1 MSTTAS
7 PGPLQGSISSAR
19 KTASGQRTTLKGVT
33 ERHFKQ
39 QQVKRAKNVLV
50 HSTKVVKTAIL
61 YPRAFSDEPASNAL
75 DNNATQDAFALGT
88 SAGSPAQLTGPPS
101 LATASVVSAEEDFE
115 MAGEAQAE
123 NVLQQNVNYT
133 SAESHEYTTG
143 LGEVE
148 GRTQIGPPRLPSLSL
163 SLSSESEH
171 AASWYGFSESS
182 HSSTTEN
189 ESEYDMDQVDKDA
202 PQAEPQ
208 SPAEYSE
215 GDRTSSSPS
224 TVRETSFRHHRGSNT
239 SSKAPG
245 SVDSRPLRARNNRYA
260 YSPLMAL
267 KGIKLTGECIIQWQS
282 HPSNMWSSD
291 DSVMNSPKDTDAE
304 RSTTELDNELAAL
317 NGTADPDAPATKHDI
332 GVCTNIFVDLI
343 PPSKRKQA
351 PNYRLSQAAH
361 RSPTA
366 VAFRFADVREEAKN
380 FLGRKTRLD
389 PFKPNPTRQEKAAA
403 KRGVGGPDPDNPRL
417 DSSIR
422 GVAEA
427 VSSDRREVEAAFLAH
442 VPALCKQARKQDP
455 DVHEDMN
462 AVSRNRRRV
471 RRRKLGK
478 TRWETTFVM
487 TELKHISKWINRLGT
502 DGNSDDESDGDDDST
517 GHQNRGATYWIVPL
531 QWRSDDL
538 VNMLRVL
545 DVLHVSTRFNP
556 EGKPDPGN
564 WPRIRRERQSSAS
577 NPHAVQ
583 AVPRLPRNFYSQL
596 WLDALTDQEFDRL
609 EIRSEEVDLS
619 IPGNVEQFKFDL
631 FD

>member
-39 QQVKRAKNVLV
+39 QQVKRARNVLV
-50 HSTKVVKTAIL
+50 HSTKRVKTAIL
-61 YPRAFSDEPASNAL
+61 YPRAFSDEPAVTRWTTMQRRTPLRLELVQAPLLNSQVAAEEL
-75 DNNATQDAFALGT
+75 DYPQPMLMTR
-88 SAGSPAQLTGPPS
+88 PIGPPS

-148 GRTQIGPPRLPSLSL
+148 GRTQIGPPRLPSLSP

-189 ESEYDMDQVDKDA
+189 ESKYDMDQVDEDA

-224 TVRETSFRHHRGSNT
+224 TVVRHLFDT
-239 SSKAPG
+239 ISSKAPG
-245 SVDSRPLRARNNRYA
+245 SVRQPASE
-260 YSPLMAL
+260 SQ
-267 KGIKLTGECIIQWQS
+267 EQQWQS

-317 NGTADPDAPATKHDI
+317 TQSRRGGGRPMAYSRQDSLSLDSESLSPQ
-332 GVCTNIFVDLI
+332 
-343 PPSKRKQA
+343 RKQA

-366 VAFRFADVREEAKN
+366 VALQADVREEAKN

-417 DSSIR
+417 DVSGKGMRSPWNQQ
-422 GVAEA
+422 VAAMFSRVYVESPEA

-502 DGNSDDESDGDDDST
+502 DGNSDDESDGDDDAPVIRT
-517 GHQNRGATYWIVPL
+517 GAPHTGLY
-531 QWRSDDL
+531 RSNGDR
-538 VNMLRVL
+538 MT
-545 DVLHVSTRFNP
+545 S
-556 EGKPDPGN
+556 GKPDPGN

-619 IPGNVEQFKFDL
+619 IPGNVEQFKHVKSRRDKPL
-631 FD
+631 PVWL

>member
-1 MSTTAS
+1 
-7 PGPLQGSISSAR
+7 
-19 KTASGQRTTLKGVT
+19 
-33 ERHFKQ
+33 
-39 QQVKRAKNVLV
+39 
-50 HSTKVVKTAIL
+50 
-61 YPRAFSDEPASNAL
+61 
-75 DNNATQDAFALGT
+75 
-88 SAGSPAQLTGPPS
+88 
-101 LATASVVSAEEDFE
+101 
-115 MAGEAQAE
+115 
-123 NVLQQNVNYT
+123 
-133 SAESHEYTTG
+133 
-143 LGEVE
+143 
-148 GRTQIGPPRLPSLSL
+148 
-163 SLSSESEH
+163 
-171 AASWYGFSESS
+171 
-182 HSSTTEN
+182 
-189 ESEYDMDQVDKDA
+189 
-202 PQAEPQ
+202 
-208 SPAEYSE
+208 
-215 GDRTSSSPS
+215 
-224 TVRETSFRHHRGSNT
+224 
-239 SSKAPG
+239 
-245 SVDSRPLRARNNRYA
+245 
-260 YSPLMAL
+260 
-267 KGIKLTGECIIQWQS
+267 
-282 HPSNMWSSD
+282 
-291 DSVMNSPKDTDAE
+291 
-304 RSTTELDNELAAL
+304 
-317 NGTADPDAPATKHDI
+317 
-332 GVCTNIFVDLI
+332 
-343 PPSKRKQA
+343 
-351 PNYRLSQAAH
+351 
-361 RSPTA
+361 
-366 VAFRFADVREEAKN
+366 VREEAKN

-417 DSSIR
+417 DVSGKGMRSPWNQQ
-422 GVAEA
+422 VAAMFSRVYVESPEA

-502 DGNSDDESDGDDDST
+502 DGNSDDKSDGDDDST

-545 DVLHVSTRFNP
+545 DVLHVSTHFNP

-619 IPGNVEQFKFDL
+619 IPGNVEQ
-631 FD
+631 